1 MKGTL
6 RVLTAVVGL
15 VLTSEAVA
23 GSARIVWRKW
33 TEGVGLGRQVR
44 RPLLVYFHK
53 PACPY
58 CERMDAVTFSDAA
71 IQKVVQRC
79 FVPVRVESFNPAP
92 FAGPGGE
99 RVSGVQLRD
108 RYRVVTFPT
117 IVVLDYRDLEKEY
130 MRIPGYV
137 GPKDFMELLAYI
149 TRGWYGE
156 MSFDLYLEH
165 LLNKTLPTRAATA
178 PC

>member
-6 RVLTAVVGL
+6 CTLAVVVGMAIAA
-15 VLTSEAVA
+15 EAAA
-23 GSARIVWRKW
+23 GSAGIVWRRW

-58 CERMDAVTFSDAA
+58 CERMDAVTFSDPAVRRA
-71 IQKVVQRC
+71 VQRC

-99 RVSGVQLRD
+99 RISGVQLRD

-117 IVVLDYRDLEKEY
+117 ILVLDFRDPGKEY
-130 MRIPGYV
+130 MRIPGYL
-137 GPKDFMELLAYI
+137 GPRDFLELLAYI
-149 TRGWYGE
+149 TQGWYTE
-156 MSFDLYLEH
+156 MSFDAYLEH
-165 LLNKTLPTRAATA
+165 LLNKALPAGVAKG